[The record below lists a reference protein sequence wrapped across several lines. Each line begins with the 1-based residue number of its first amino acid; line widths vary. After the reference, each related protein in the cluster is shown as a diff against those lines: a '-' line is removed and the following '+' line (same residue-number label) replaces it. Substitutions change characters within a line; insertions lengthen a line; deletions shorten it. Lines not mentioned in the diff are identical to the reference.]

1 MQSRRVK
8 LTAFTVIGLFSL
20 VTSIVGY
27 AEEKRYGPGVTD
39 IEIKIGNTVPYSGPA
54 SGYGVYGTAL
64 AGYFKMINEHG
75 GINGRKITLISLDN
89 GYSPPKALEG
99 TRRLVE
105 QDQVLAIMGTLGTP
119 TNAAT
124 QRYLQEAHVPNLA
137 IISGASRFNDPEHFP
152 WTVPGFAS
160 YRTEGKIYGRYLLAT
175 DSQAKIAVLYQNDDL
190 GRDYLAGLKEGLGA
204 RAETMIVA
212 AASYEVADPTVDS
225 QMVSLRASGADVL
238 VEFTNL
244 KASARAI
251 RKTYDIGWRPLQIVG
266 VTGSAVAGALKP
278 AGLEKS
284 IGIITAFDGK
294 DPSDR
299 QWADDPDMIA
309 YRDFMQ
315 KYYPDG
321 DQNNG
326 INFLGYSVGFT
337 IAEMLRR
344 CGDDLTREH
353 LVDIATHIR
362 GLRTPNMLPGTTMN
376 MSPTDYDG
384 FKQFQLFRFDGERYV
399 PFGSLIGGDVTN

>member
-1 MQSRRVK
+1 MQSRRCK
-8 LTAFTVIGLFSL
+8 LTAFTVIGLLAL

-39 IEIKIGNTVPYSGPA
+39 IEITIGNTVPYSGPA
-54 SGYGVYGTAL
+54 SGYGVYGIAL
-64 AGYFKMINEHG
+64 AAYFKMINEQG

-89 GYSPPKALEG
+89 GYLPPKALEG

-105 QDQVLAIMGTLGTP
+105 QDQALAIMGTLGTP
-119 TNAAT
+119 PNVAT
-124 QRYLQEAHVPNLA
+124 QRYLHEAHVPNLA
-137 IISGASRFNDPEHFP
+137 VISGASRFNDPAHFP
-152 WTVPGFAS
+152 WTVPGFPS
-160 YRTEGKIYGRYLLAT
+160 YRTEAKIYGTYILAT
-175 DSQAKIAVLYQNDDL
+175 KPDAKIAVLYQNDDL

-204 RAETMIVA
+204 RAEAMIAA
-212 AASYEVADPTVDS
+212 AASYEVADPTVDL

-244 KASARAI
+244 KASAQAI
-251 RKTYDIGWRPLQIVG
+251 RKAYDLGWRPLQIVG

-284 IGIITAFDGK
+284 IGIITAFNGK

-326 INFLGYSVGFT
+326 VNFLGYSVGFT

-362 GLRTPNMLPGTTMN
+362 GLRTPIMLPGTTMS
-376 MSPTDYDG
+376 MSSTNYDG

-399 PFGSLIGGDVTN
+399 PFGGLIGADVTN